1 VSTNKRNLIE
11 SETPDHSKFHLLEP
25 DYSRSPYTPPNK
37 LKKRIL
43 EKLVFLYREKNA
55 ESCFNEI
62 SRIMKVY
69 NSYKSQEMID
79 WEKTIDLANRFT
91 EKDIIL
97 ITYGDLV
104 CGLEESPLQSLN
116 DFSEKFIKG
125 TVNTLHILPFFPYS
139 SDRGF
144 SVIDFK
150 EVDPNLGTWED
161 INNLSKEYR
170 LMFDGVFN
178 HVSSKSSWFREFLN
192 QNPEYID
199 FFESFNSKDSVC
211 QHLLKLVLRPRTS
224 ELLTKFNTL
233 NGERFVWTTFSPDQ
247 IDLNYKN
254 PKVLTTIIEILLF
267 YVRMGADIIRLDAV
281 TYMWEELGT
290 NSANLE
296 QTHTIVKIF
305 RDVLDAVAPHVA
317 IITETNVPHNDNIN
331 YFGDGND
338 EAQMVYNFALPPL
351 VLHAFYTGNSTKLTE
366 WAKSL
371 EKVSNTATYF
381 NFLDSHDGVGI
392 QGAVNILSKEE
403 IELLERK
410 SVEHGGL
417 ISYKENVDGTV
428 SPYELNIT
436 WYSALNRENSNEQI
450 DLQIKRFIASRSIAL
465 VLIGVPG
472 IYLLSLFGSKND
484 VKAILEGKN
493 PRIINRKTI
502 CHETCNK
509 ALYDEKTTTYRIN
522 KYFIPII
529 EKRTHEKAFHPNA
542 PQRTLKIST
551 SLFSILR
558 ISVDGKEKIL
568 ALTNITEKDLKF
580 EFNTRDLKLDAKQWK
595 DVLSE
600 KSFLPENGILS
611 IDMEPY
617 EVLWLKT
624 TLNKIYKKV

>member
-69 NSYKSQEMID
+69 NSYKS
-79 WEKTIDLANRFT
+79 KANRFT